1 MEATLPTPSTSTTTP
16 TGASPSTTTTPTKL
30 SSQPTLIPTPKQSD
44 TISIISIDSVGY
56 SEGSFDFGSDFDDFG
71 VEFDSFDP
79 TGLDGPATAKLD
91 GGFPADDGLDGVK
104 KVPKD
109 RRIERWLAQQCGVP
123 LALGLGSRPYPHTPT
138 TPTTPKTPVPTSRTT
153 PTKGTAQEDA
163 ESQMERELRH
173 QLSTRTMTTACTS
186 SSTVTSSTSEGDL
199 VSPMSSVDSVLAVS
213 TSGAGAVSSAR
224 GTGTASVPHGH
235 ERSTSDGPAP
245 VDGHVHGSLIDGSGV
260 EEEEVA
266 RADSPLLGLGP
277 ESGLGLGWASSS
289 VSSLSLSLPPAAAAE
304 AEEPTA
310 PLENENAEDPLRF
323 PGGRDGYVRELADD
337 APAPALPTTASLAFE
352 VDVNKVT
359 LFPLRELSDN

>member
-1 MEATLPTPSTSTTTP
+1 MEASLSTLPTPSTSTTTP
-16 TGASPSTTTTPTKL
+16 STTTTPTKP

-56 SEGSFDFGSDFDDFG
+56 SEGSFDLGSDFDDFG

-123 LALGLGSRPYPHTPT
+123 LALGLGFGSRPYPHTPT
-138 TPTTPKTPVPTSRTT
+138 TPTTPKTPVPASRTT

-173 QLSTRTMTTACTS
+173 QFSTRTMTTACTS

-199 VSPMSSVDSVLAVS
+199 VSPMSSVDSVLALS
-213 TSGAGAVSSAR
+213 TSITGAGAVSS
-224 GTGTASVPHGH
+224 GGSGH
-235 ERSTSDGPAP
+235 ERSTSDSPAP
-245 VDGHVHGSLIDGSGV
+245 LDGHGSLIDGNGV
-260 EEEEVA
+260 GEEEVA

-337 APAPALPTTASLAFE
+337 APAPALPAPASVAFE

>member
-1 MEATLPTPSTSTTTP
+1 MEASLSTLPTPSTSTTT
-16 TGASPSTTTTPTKL
+16 PSTTTTPTKL
-30 SSQPTLIPTPKQSD
+30 SSQPTRIPTPKQSD

-56 SEGSFDFGSDFDDFG
+56 SEGSFDLGSDFDDFG

-91 GGFPADDGLDGVK
+91 GGFPANDGLDGVK

-138 TPTTPKTPVPTSRTT
+138 TPTTPKTPVPASRTT

-173 QLSTRTMTTACTS
+173 QFSTRTMTTACTS

-199 VSPMSSVDSVLAVS
+199 VSPMSSVDSVLALS
-213 TSGAGAVSSAR
+213 TSITGAGAVSS
-224 GTGTASVPHGH
+224 GGSGH

-245 VDGHVHGSLIDGSGV
+245 VDGHGSLIDGNGV
-260 EEEEVA
+260 GEEEVA

-277 ESGLGLGWASSS
+277 ESGLGIGLGMGWASNS
-289 VSSLSLSLPPAAAAE
+289 VLSLSLSLPPAAAAE
-304 AEEPTA
+304 VEEPTA
-310 PLENENAEDPLRF
+310 PFENENAEDPLRF

-337 APAPALPTTASLAFE
+337 ACIATAPSAAPASVAFE